1 MASAVPSPSLGTR
14 GANWAGAPRFFLSRS
29 GCDNRVMEI
38 VSFGENCLRLRG
50 REGIVATDAF
60 PRIVGPTGRGL
71 TADIVTYSH
80 TDGQQTLG
88 LGSGKKKVTDGQRVP
103 TSLEPA
109 FRLDS
114 PGEFEVHHVLISGVQ
129 TFRDEHDGSERG
141 SNICFVYELDGIH
154 VAHLGDVGHLLTQP
168 QLGDFGQVDVVC
180 VPIGGSLTAAR
191 VAELV
196 AQLDANLIVPM
207 AIDDAG
213 EGAKELDRFLHEM
226 SVAKTDPQPKLTV
239 SHSSLPAE
247 TTVVL
252 LDPRGRS

>member
-1 MASAVPSPSLGTR
+1 
-14 GANWAGAPRFFLSRS
+14 
-29 GCDNRVMEI
+29 MEI
-38 VSFGENCLRLRG
+38 VSFGETCLRMRG
-50 REGIVATDAF
+50 REGIVATDAY

-80 TDGQQTLG
+80 VDGQQTLG
-88 LGSGKKKVTDGQRVP
+88 LGAGGNSSGSSGTVKRKTKSTDGQRVP

-109 FRLDS
+109 FLLDS
-114 PGEFEVHHVLISGVQ
+114 PGEFEIHQVLITGVQ
-129 TFRDEHDGSERG
+129 TFRDEHEGSERG
-141 SNICFVYELDGIH
+141 PNVCFVYELDGIH

-207 AIDDAG
+207 PIDDAG

-252 LDPRGRS
+252 LDPRGR